1 MKNRAWKVSNIT
13 LSFILNITLII
24 AVLFYCGGEVPETQ
38 RLVYDL
44 SQPSF
49 TDLLLFWMFFL
60 LALSFGTI
68 LAFGI
73 YHHLKDYDD
82 SPKRRTLLLTS
93 IAGGFVVLC
102 AFWLLGDGT
111 PLKIS
116 GYEGSFNTSFWLKT
130 ASMWINTI
138 CLLLLAC
145 VALVVSFK
153 VRDYLIHKKER

>member
-1 MKNRAWKVSNIT
+1 MKNKAKNISYFVLWVIIS
-13 LSFILNITLII
+13 LSLIV
-24 AVLFYCGGEVPETQ
+24 ACSFYFGGEVPETQ

-49 TDLLLFWMFFL
+49 TDLLLFWMLFL